1 MKEVKAYVKTL
12 KHAAVIE
19 KLHKIEGL
27 SGVTILPVQAGFGRE
42 RNEDAPLHIV
52 DNTEYFVPHVKFEI
66 ICRDDLLEKVITAIQ
81 EGAHTG
87 LREDGKIYISPIED
101 AVRISTN
108 ERGEDAV

>member
-19 KLHKIEGL
+19 RLHKIEGL
-27 SGVTILPVQAGFGRE
+27 TGVTILPMKAGFGRE
-42 RNEDAPLHIV
+42 RSEDGPLHIV
-52 DNTEYFVPHVKFEI
+52 DNTEYFVPHCKFEI
-66 ICRDDLLEKVITAIQ
+66 ICRDDLVEKVITAIQ

>member
-12 KHAAVIE
+12 KQAAVIE

-27 SGVTILPVQAGFGRE
+27 TGVTILSVKAGFGRE
-42 RNEDAPLHIV
+42 RNEDGPLRIV
-52 DNTEYFVPHVKFEI
+52 DDTKDFVPHVKFEV
-66 ICRDDLLEKVITAIQ
+66 ICRDDLVEKVIKAIQ
-81 EGAHTG
+81 GGAHTG

-108 ERGEDAV
+108 ERGENAV

>member
-1 MKEVKAYVKTL
+1 
-12 KHAAVIE
+12 VIE

-27 SGVTILPVQAGFGRE
+27 TGVTIVPVKAGFGRE
-42 RNEDAPLHIV
+42 RNEDSPLHIV

-66 ICRDDLLEKVITAIQ
+66 ICRDDLVEKVITAIQ